1 MYTPRRSTTTAM
13 ATATRPCMNTDMSR
27 NGLAMVVP
35 YPFFAGV
42 ATGAAFVGT
51 FAGFACAGGA
61 TFTCGGVISADN
73 WKLNVCTAVV
83 LFRFLD
89 FNLLEVA
96 GPLQSRNK
104 VRDRVDRSRR
114 TFDRQA
120 RTLPRHR
127 RQPKIFRPGNRV

>member
-61 TFTCGGVISADN
+61 ATGCGGVISADN
-73 WKLNVCTAVV
+73 WKLNVCMALALSSCFASLISTFWKYPERFKAVIKFAIALTDAEEPSMV
-83 LFRFLD
+83 RLDPFRVMVVSQRF
-89 FNLLEVA
+89 
-96 GPLQSRNK
+96 S
-104 VRDRVDRSRR
+104 
-114 TFDRQA
+114 
-120 RTLPRHR
+120 
-127 RQPKIFRPGNRV
+127 